1 MHNIIRQLRPSAMD
15 NMGLAETLK
24 DMISNY
30 QVQHPNL
37 KMTLSISGQ
46 FEQLGEN
53 ININVY
59 RIVQEAINNAVK
71 HASASQIA
79 VKLEANEDGG
89 LSLNIQDDG
98 KGMDMENIDQT
109 NHFGL
114 LGMRE
119 RIQGLHGQFE
129 VVSNMQEGKQGTT
142 ILITIPRSI
151 NQ

>member
-1 MHNIIRQLRPSAMD
+1 
-15 NMGLAETLK
+15 
-24 DMISNY
+24 
-30 QVQHPNL
+30 
-37 KMTLSISGQ
+37 
-46 FEQLGEN
+46 
-53 ININVY
+53 
-59 RIVQEAINNAVK
+59 VQEAINNAVK
-71 HASASQIA
+71 HASASHIA
-79 VKLEANEDGG
+79 VKLEASENGG
-89 LSLNIQDDG
+89 LNLNIQDDG

-142 ILITIPRSI
+142 IQITIPRSI

>member
-37 KMTLSISGQ
+37 KMTLNISGQ

-71 HASASQIA
+71 HASASLIA